1 MFWCIIPMRILL
13 IDEGEI
19 QMRKYDEWK
28 QLQGLRGKVALKHL
42 LFGEQQYGCDEI
54 QVINDDEKIGI
65 VVKGT
70 ELFVYKQKVVEFC
83 AKGNTYTVGDDMLE
97 IRVIVNKL

>member
-1 MFWCIIPMRILL
+1 MRILF

-19 QMRKYDEWK
+19 QMRKYNEWN
-28 QLQGLRGKVALKHL
+28 QLQGLRGKVTLKHL
-42 LFGEQQYGCDEI
+42 LFGEQQYGCDEL
-54 QVINDDEKIGI
+54 QVLNDDEKIGI

-83 AKGNTYTVGDDMLE
+83 TSGNMFVVGDDMLE
-97 IRVIVNKL
+97 IEVIVNKM

>member
-1 MFWCIIPMRILL
+1 MRILF
-13 IDEGEI
+13 IDEREI

-28 QLQGLRGKVALKHL
+28 QLQGLRGKVTLKHL
-42 LFGEQQYGCDEI
+42 LFGEQQYVCDEI
-54 QVINDDEKIGI
+54 QVINNDEKIGI

-83 AKGNTYTVGDDMLE
+83 VNGNTYTIGDDMLE
-97 IRVIVNKL
+97 IRVIVNKV

>member
-1 MFWCIIPMRILL
+1 
-13 IDEGEI
+13 
-19 QMRKYDEWK
+19 MRKYDEWK
-28 QLQGLRGKVALKHL
+28 QLQGLRGKVTLKHL

-54 QVINDDEKIGI
+54 QVVNDDEKIGI

-83 AKGNTYTVGDDMLE
+83 ASGNTYTVRDDLLK

>member
-1 MFWCIIPMRILL
+1 
-13 IDEGEI
+13 
-19 QMRKYDEWK
+19 MRKYDEWK
-28 QLQGLRGKVALKHL
+28 QLQGLRGKVTLKHL

-54 QVINDDEKIGI
+54 QVIDNDEKIGI

-83 AKGNTYTVGDDMLE
+83 VKGNTYTIGDDMLE

>member
-1 MFWCIIPMRILL
+1 MRILL
-13 IDEGEI
+13 IDEREI
-19 QMRKYDEWK
+19 QMRKYDEWD
-28 QLQGLRGKVALKHL
+28 QLQGLRGKATLKHL
-42 LFGEQQYGCDEI
+42 LFGEQQYGCDEL
-54 QVINDDEKIGI
+54 QVVNDGEKIGI

-83 AKGNTYTVGDDMLE
+83 VKGNVYTIGDDMLT

>member
-1 MFWCIIPMRILL
+1 
-13 IDEGEI
+13 
-19 QMRKYDEWK
+19 MRKCDKWNK
-28 QLQGLRGKVALKHL
+28 LQNKSGKVVLRHK

>member
-1 MFWCIIPMRILL
+1 
-13 IDEGEI
+13 
-19 QMRKYDEWK
+19 MRKYDEWN

-54 QVINDDEKIGI
+54 QVINNDEKIGI

-70 ELFVYKQKVVEFC
+70 ELFVYKQKVIKFC
-83 AKGNTYTVGDDMLE
+83 TSGNMFVVGDDMLE
-97 IRVIVNKL
+97 IEVNVNKL

>member
-1 MFWCIIPMRILL
+1 MRILF
-13 IDEGEI
+13 IDERER

-28 QLQGLRGKVALKHL
+28 QLQGLRGKVTLKHL
-42 LFGEQQYGCDEI
+42 LFGEQQYGCDEL
-54 QVINDDEKIGI
+54 QVINNNEKIGI

-83 AKGNTYTVGDDMLE
+83 ASGNMFVVGDDLLE
-97 IRVIVNKL
+97 IEVIVNKV

>member
-1 MFWCIIPMRILL
+1 MFVYNIYENLF
-13 IDEGEI
+13 IDEREV

-28 QLQGLRGKVALKHL
+28 QLQGLRGKVTLKHL
-42 LFGEQQYGCDEI
+42 LFGEQQYGCDEL
-54 QVINDDEKIGI
+54 QVINNDEKIGI

-83 AKGNTYTVGDDMLE
+83 ISGNVFVVGDDMLE
-97 IRVIVNKL
+97 IEVIVNKL